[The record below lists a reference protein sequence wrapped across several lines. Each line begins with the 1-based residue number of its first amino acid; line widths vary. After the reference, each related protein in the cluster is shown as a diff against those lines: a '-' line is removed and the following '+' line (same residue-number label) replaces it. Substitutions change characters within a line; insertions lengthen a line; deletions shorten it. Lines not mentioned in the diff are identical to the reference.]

1 MKRKPLGQLPSSQS
15 EIYNLYAQR
24 GLDPSALMKKEQE
37 AKQNY
42 LASGQFDF
50 GQASQSAMQAGQLN
64 PAANAAQNSQAAL
77 SSAKSAFGAIQDLLK
92 DPKFATSDLGK
103 DFLKDQEE
111 QQKKLE
117 EEKRLNRSRIGLS
130 TEPGTGRPVDP
141 LTGEVQSE
149 MKKISD
155 LINKGGSISYF
166 SGGFRP
172 GEQLPQTSSANILP
186 TGSYTI
192 NQRGERTPIE
202 MTLTPLQQAQR
213 EWEQTTGHTGVG
225 PMGAYGAYQESLT
238 RTTDGRQI
246 YRR

>member
-1 MKRKPLGQLPSSQS
+1 MYSKK
-15 EIYNLYAQR
+15 
-24 GLDPSALMKKEQE
+24 GLDPSSLIKKEEE
-37 AKQNY
+37 AKKNF

-92 DPKFATSDLGK
+92 DPKFATSDIGK
-103 DFLKDQEE
+103 DFLKDREE

-117 EEKRLNRSRIGLS
+117 EEKRINRSRIGLS

-149 MKKISD
+149 MKAISD
-155 LINKGGSISYF
+155 MINRGGSLMPFASYEKF
-166 SGGFRP
+166 I
-172 GEQLPQTSSANILP
+172 QDPQTSSSNILP

-192 NQRGERTPIE
+192 GDHGEKKYIE

-225 PMGAYGAYQESLT
+225 PMGAYGSYQQSLT
-238 RTTDGRQI
+238 RTPDGRQI